1 MHSAPQGLELSFPA
15 IPVSGRET
23 PWSLVKL
30 LYKSGPSIP
39 FNQVNKAMSEGA
51 LGCIVPERVELVR
64 LIHEFISGELT
75 GGGSAVTARKQ
86 VREIAYFFAW
96 AEGAGFILTVA
107 ELEKTYFAWAE
118 SLWQRVNV
126 SRDIKS
132 LSAYN
137 YLNFVGH
144 IIDGAL
150 GRAKPIVQ
158 LTRLKRPPTR
168 KTPQGAEAD
177 KQNLERT
184 FAFGWLLQE
193 ICDGILLSV
202 VWGKHWEVSIPRR
215 QGDNIKLAHGRK
227 SLPDELRTPSNLTKA
242 RKVAEAYATDRTL
255 SHAFRKL
262 LVNLRIQAELL
273 MFIGQ
278 TGMNLA
284 QVQGLTLRRFS
295 YSSDING
302 YKVRAYKPRRKGEVL
317 FELFSEYRSH
327 FERYLDWRRELFPK
341 TEMRLFPLIRQ
352 GETREASRINFESLQ
367 VVCKKAGVTWTPPSS
382 LRGTRVNWLLRRSGD
397 PDLTAD
403 IAQHHEQTL
412 LGVYERPSM
421 QRAVVEIT
429 RFHARND
436 PTLAGTGLALAVAP
450 GECFGSPK
458 PTPAKPKSAPE
469 PDCVRP
475 SGCLWC
481 EHHRDIDSFDYVWSL
496 ACFRHLKLL
505 ELSKQGPATEE
516 GRPTHPAEHSVQR
529 LSEKLSWFRESND
542 MRREWVEESLARVD
556 EGHYHDQWNYL
567 IEPIETAA

>member
-1 MHSAPQGLELSFPA
+1 MHSAPQHLDLDFPS

-23 PWSLVKL
+23 PWTLVKL

-51 LGCIVPERVELVR
+51 LGCIVPERFELVR
-64 LIHEFISGELT
+64 LIHEFISGELA
-75 GGGSAVTARKQ
+75 GGGSTVTARKQ

-96 AEGAGFILTVA
+96 AEGAGAMLSVA

-126 SRDIKS
+126 IRDIKL

-150 GRAKPIVQ
+150 GRIKPIVK
-158 LTRLKRPPTR
+158 LTRLKRPPLR
-168 KTPQGAEAD
+168 KTAQGAEAD

-184 FAFGWLLQE
+184 FAFGRLLQE
-193 ICDGILLSV
+193 ISDGIPLSV
-202 VWGKHWEVSIPRR
+202 VWGEHWEVRIHRK
-215 QGDNIKLAHGRK
+215 QGDDIKLAHGRK
-227 SLPDELRTPSNLTKA
+227 PLPDEMRTSSNLAKA
-242 RKVAEAYATDRTL
+242 CKAAQAYANDRTL
-255 SHAFRKL
+255 NHAFRKL

-284 QVQGLTLRRFS
+284 QVQGLTLCRFS
-295 YSSDING
+295 YSSDVNG
-302 YKVRAYKPRRKGEVL
+302 YKVREYKPRRMGEVL
-317 FELFSEYRSH
+317 FEIFAEYRSH
-327 FERYLDWRRELFPK
+327 FERYLDWRRGLFPK

-352 GETREASRINFESLQ
+352 GETRDASRINFEGLQ
-367 VVCKKAGVTWTPPSS
+367 AVCKQTGVTWTPPSL
-382 LRGTRVNWLLRRSGD
+382 LRGTRLNWLLRRSDD

-421 QRAVVEIT
+421 QRALVEIT
-429 RFHARND
+429 RFHASND
-436 PTLAGTGLALAVAP
+436 PTLAGTDLALAIAP
-450 GECFGSPK
+450 GRCVGSPK
-458 PTPAKPKSAPE
+458 PIPARPKSAPE

-481 EHHRDIDSFDYVWSL
+481 EHHRDIDSFEYVWSL

-505 ELSKQGPATEE
+505 ELSKQGPVPEE
-516 GRPTHPAEHSVQR
+516 RRAVHPAEHSVQR
-529 LSEKLSWFRESND
+529 LSKKLSWFQESND
-542 MRREWVEESLARVD
+542 IRREWVDESLARVD
-556 EGHYHDQWNYL
+556 EGHYNDQWHYL
-567 IEPIETAA
+567 IDAIETEA